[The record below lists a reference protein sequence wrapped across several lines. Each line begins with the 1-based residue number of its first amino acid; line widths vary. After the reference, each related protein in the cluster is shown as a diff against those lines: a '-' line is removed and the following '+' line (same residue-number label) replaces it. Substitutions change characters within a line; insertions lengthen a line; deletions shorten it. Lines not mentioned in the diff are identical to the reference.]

1 MGQPRHTRLH
11 GHSLGH
17 IAQHGHCARHM
28 AMAVGNRAGRKF
40 HIKPLVSGAMG
51 NCTACRRQGTVVPH
65 GSAQRALEI
74 SAHLR
79 RNQANHFIHIAA
91 SRIKSLPA
99 GEPLGHWV
107 QVSDLPL
114 RVAAH
119 HGIANGLQGQ
129 AHQLFFFKEQVFHAL
144 ALADVGGLDEQAQHL
159 VAIALGGVRHDD
171 VPPYALGIREP
182 GFKHLR
188 LALQGVGQQLF
199 CLLEAF
205 GPQQIAHVHSVQLF
219 KRHAKPGLVGLVAKA
234 VVEVHIP

>member
-1 MGQPRHTRLH
+1 MGDRT
-11 GHSLGH
+11 
-17 IAQHGHCARHM
+17 AR
-28 AMAVGNRAGRKF
+28 G
-40 HIKPLVSGAMG
+40 
-51 NCTACRRQGTVVPH
+51 RQGTVVPH

-79 RNQANHFIHIAA
+79 RNQTNHFIHIAA
-91 SRIKSLPA
+91 SGVEALPA
-99 GEPLGHWV
+99 CKPLSHWV
-107 QVSDLPL
+107 QIGDLPL

-144 ALADVGGLDEQAQHL
+144 AFADISALHEQAQYL
-159 VAIALGGVRHDD
+159 VSIALGGARNNQ
-171 VPPYALGIREP
+171 VPRNSLGIRKP

-188 LALQGVGQQLF
+188 LALQGFGQQLF
-199 CLLEAF
+199 CLLEAL

-219 KRHAKPGLVGLVAKA
+219 ERYAKPGLVGLVAKS

>member
-1 MGQPRHTRLH
+1 MGDR
-11 GHSLGH
+11 
-17 IAQHGHCARHM
+17 
-28 AMAVGNRAGRKF
+28 
-40 HIKPLVSGAMG
+40 
-51 NCTACRRQGTVVPH
+51 TACGRQGTVVPH

-79 RNQANHFIHIAA
+79 RNQTNHFIHIAA
-91 SRIKSLPA
+91 SGVEALPA
-99 GEPLGHWV
+99 CKPLSHRV
-107 QVSDLPL
+107 QIGDLPL

-188 LALQGVGQQLF
+188 LALQSVGQQQLG
-199 CLLEAF
+199 LLEAL

-219 KRHAKPGLVGLVAKA
+219 ERYAKPGLVGLVAKS